1 VKVDVDS
8 TQGDRALSLSR
19 AAGRLIRAATALTV
33 TVVAVAG
40 LPRPALAAE
49 TYVGT
54 FSHLGAQA
62 LAIGTAGKSVPVHY
76 NAYSVGGATL
86 PSDVTVKVDTT
97 RSPGVITAKFADQVP
112 GCSEEGGVFTC
123 TKSTGFVSGPDGDF
137 NLVFTAGS
145 TAKVGDV
152 ASIAVTV
159 TATGAR
165 TSEQTYQ
172 LRIAEPGPDLRARDF
187 ARTSTPG
194 GTVTFKPEFRNQG
207 DRPAET
213 LVIGFATDR
222 FASLVDSFGNCHYA
236 PEGASVA
243 AVCVVEDLNLE
254 PGEVATSAV
263 AVSAKITADVPGQTF
278 VSYRAEVVAN
288 DTVIDQPWKQW
299 PLGNGAPLGFQREP
313 VGQQATTADVDAT
326 DNQGDV
332 LITTPANPS
341 DVVAQGATA
350 KGKVGD
356 TVSVKVGLTNKGPA
370 FINGVSDSETSNP
383 ENPYNAAFVVTFP
396 AGVQVTG
403 IQVPAG
409 DGNYC
414 HGVVDGKVDESMNQV
429 GRSVYRCMR
438 WAMAVNETYTVTF
451 TVKITG
457 AVSTAGSVVARGG
470 SSDPN
475 TANNTA
481 KVEFTGEDGLPI
493 TGPDAALTAAVGAS
507 MIIIGFGLFFAGR
520 RPGRRST
527 GSVIE

>member
-1 VKVDVDS
+1 MS
-8 TQGDRALSLSR
+8 PSR
-19 AAGRLIRAATALTV
+19 AANRFIRTAIALTV
-33 TVVAVAG
+33 SVVAVAG

-62 LAIGTAGKSVPVHY
+62 LAIGTAGKSVAVHY

-86 PSDVTVKVDTT
+86 PNDVTVKVDTT
-97 RSPGVITAKFADQVP
+97 RSPGVITAKLADQVP
-112 GCSEEGGVFTC
+112 GCSEASGVFTC
-123 TKSTGFVSGPDGDF
+123 TKSTSVVSGPDGDF
-137 NLVFTAGS
+137 NLVVTAGS

-172 LRIAEPGPDLRARDF
+172 LRISEPGPDLRARDF
-187 ARTSTPG
+187 AKTTTPG
-194 GTVTFKPEFRNQG
+194 GTVTFNPEFRNQG
-207 DRPAET
+207 DRRAET
-213 LVIGFATDR
+213 LVVAFATDR
-222 FASLVDSFGNCHYA
+222 FSALTDRFSNCHYA
-236 PEGASVA
+236 PEGASPA
-243 AVCVVEDLNLE
+243 AVCVVDAVNLE
-254 PGEVATSAV
+254 PGEVAASAV
-263 AVSAKITADVPGQTF
+263 AVSAKVTADIPGQTF

-288 DTVIDQPWKQW
+288 GTVVDQPWKQW
-299 PLGNGAPLGFQREP
+299 PLGTGAPLGFERRQ
-313 VGQQATTADVDAT
+313 VGTQDTTTDVDST

-414 HGVVDGKVDESMNQV
+414 HGVVDGKVDETKNQV

-507 MIIIGFGLFFAGR
+507 MIIIGFGLYLAGR
-520 RPGRRST
+520 RPGRQQT
-527 GSVIE
+527 AGSVIE

>member
-1 VKVDVDS
+1 MS
-8 TQGDRALSLSR
+8 PSR
-19 AAGRLIRAATALTV
+19 ATGRLIRAAAALTV
-33 TVVAVAG
+33 TVLVLAG

-54 FSHLGAQA
+54 SSYLGAQA
-62 LAIGTAGKSVPVHY
+62 LAIGTAGKSVPVYY

-86 PSDVTVKVDTT
+86 PADVTVKVDTT
-97 RSPGVITAKFADQVP
+97 KSPGIIEAKLAAQVP
-112 GCSEEGGVFTC
+112 GCSATSGVFTC
-123 TKSTGFVSGPDGDF
+123 TKSTGSGSGPDGDF

-152 ASIAVTV
+152 ASVAVTV

-187 ARTSTPG
+187 TNASTPG
-194 GTVTFKPEFRNQG
+194 GTVTFRPEFRNQG

-213 LVIGFATDR
+213 LVVGFATDR
-222 FASLVDSFGNCHYA
+222 FAALTDRFSNCHYA
-236 PEGASVA
+236 PEGTNPA
-243 AVCVVEDLNLE
+243 AVCVVDALNLE

-263 AVSAKITADVPGQTF
+263 AVSAKVTADVPGQTF
-278 VSYRAEVVAN
+278 VAYRADVIAN
-288 DTVIDQPWKQW
+288 GTDLDEPWEQW
-299 PLGNGAPLGFQREP
+299 PLGTGPALGFQRQP
-313 VGQQATTADVDAT
+313 VGQQAATADVDYT
-326 DNQGDV
+326 DNQGNV
-332 LITTPANPS
+332 RITTPANPS
-341 DVVAQGATA
+341 DVAAQGATA

-370 FINGVSDSETSNP
+370 FINGVSDGETSNP

-414 HGVVDGKVDESMNQV
+414 HGVVDGKVDETMNQV

-470 SSDPN
+470 SSDPD

-493 TGPDAALTAAVGAS
+493 TGPNAALTATLGVTL
-507 MIIIGFGLFFAGR
+507 IIIGFGLYFAGR
-520 RPGRRST
+520 RPGAS
-527 GSVIE
+527 

>member
-1 VKVDVDS
+1 M
-8 TQGDRALSLSR
+8 SLSR
-19 AAGRLIRAATALTV
+19 AAGRLVRAATALTV
-33 TVVAVAG
+33 SFVVVAG
-40 LPRPALAAE
+40 LPRPALAVE

-54 FSHLGAQA
+54 FSYLGAQA

-86 PSDVTVKVDTT
+86 PNSVTVKVDTT
-97 RSPGVITAKFADQVP
+97 KSPGVVEAKLADQVP
-112 GCSEEGGVFTC
+112 GCTGAAGVFTC
-123 TKSTGFVSGPDGDF
+123 TKSTGFVSPPEGDF

-145 TAKVGDV
+145 DAKVGDV

-159 TATGAR
+159 TADGAR
-165 TSEQTYQ
+165 TSDQTYQ
-172 LRIAEPGPDLRARDF
+172 LRIAEPGPDLRARDL
-187 ARTSTPG
+187 AASTTPG
-194 GTVTFKPEFRNQG
+194 GTVTFHPQFRNQG
-207 DRPAET
+207 DKPAET
-213 LVIGFATDR
+213 LVVAFATDR
-222 FASLVDSFGNCHYA
+222 FSSLVDSFSNCHYA
-236 PEGASVA
+236 PAGANPA
-243 AVCVVEDLNLE
+243 AVCVIDALNLE

-263 AVSAKITADVPGQTF
+263 AVSAKVTADVPGQTF
-278 VSYRAEVVAN
+278 VAYRAEVVAN

-299 PLGNGAPLGFQREP
+299 PRGTGGPLGFERQP
-313 VGQQATTADVDAT
+313 AGQQAAADVDPT

-332 LITTPANPS
+332 LITTSANPS
-341 DVVAQGATA
+341 DVVAEGATA

-414 HGVVDGKVDESMNQV
+414 HGVVDGKVDETKNQV

-475 TANNTA
+475 IANNTA

-493 TGPDAALTAAVGAS
+493 TGPNAALTAAAGAT
-507 MIIIGFGLFFAGR
+507 MIIIGFGLYFAGR
-520 RPGRRST
+520 RPGRQQST
-527 GSVIE
+527 GSAIE